1 MIPKKRSFTKL
12 SIRERAQFVLKTG
25 MKVRPVLNPQTMK
38 MQWQAFCGK
47 QAISD
52 LYEDDHLC
60 LTDTLATLRR
70 QAGEGYEQTI
80 ERNG

>member
-1 MIPKKRSFTKL
+1 MPKKRSLSQL
-12 SIRERAQFVLKTG
+12 SIRERAQFILKSG
-25 MKVRPVLNPQTMK
+25 LKVVPVLNPQTMK

-47 QAISD
+47 TSISD
-52 LYEDDHLC
+52 LYEDDHKC
-60 LTDTLATLRR
+60 LTDTLAALRR